1 MRITREEVAHVAKL
15 ARLEMNEE
23 EMEQYTGQLNAILE
37 YAGKL
42 NHIETGNISP
52 TAHVLPLRNVF
63 REDKVE
69 PGLPRQNALANAP
82 EEESGMFR
90 VPRVIE

>member
-1 MRITREEVAHVAKL
+1 MKITREEVAHVAKL
-15 ARLEMNEE
+15 ARLDMGEDEMD
-23 EMEQYTGQLNAILE
+23 QFTGQLNAILE

-42 NHIETGNISP
+42 NHIETKDIVP

-63 REDKVE
+63 REDRVRA
-69 PGLPRQNALANAP
+69 GLPRQEALANAP
-82 EEESGMFR
+82 DEEDGMFR